1 MKKIL
6 KSTVLAAVAGTA
18 LFAALPTQAFWG
30 PFDWFDDD
38 DYYGPWGGPWG
49 GYPGYHGYPGYWGG
63 YPGYYGYGYPGYG
76 YPGYGYPGYGYGYP
90 YAQPYGYPYA
100 APAAPESTKPA
111 E

>member
-6 KSTVLAAVAGTA
+6 KSSA
-18 LFAALPTQAFWG
+18 AALIVGSSLLVALPAQAFWG

-38 DYYGPWGGPWG
+38 DWYGPYGPY
-49 GYPGYHGYPGYWGG
+49 GYGPYG
-63 YPGYYGYGYPGYG
+63 YPGYYGHPGYGYG

-90 YAQPYGYPYA
+90 GYGYPYAYPYA
-100 APAAPESTKPA
+100 APAQPAAPATKT